1 MYLKLQWESFSE
13 FHVECLL
20 CYHQGERTGG
30 LTIVKTVVISLARP
44 LPNSWREFQTHVKSY
59 LLTKIKDAKGY

>member
-13 FHVECLL
+13 FHVECFL

-44 LPNSWREFQTHVKSY
+44 LPNSWRQFQTH
-59 LLTKIKDAKGY
+59 IKDAKRTRLECCEY